1 LPGIIVFL
9 LQLIKFTNQM
19 EILIISILLLINGLF
34 AMYEIAL
41 VSSRKS
47 RLQEK
52 ANFGSKGAKTALLLL
67 KEPEEILSSIQVG
80 ITLVGIVSGAFGGIA
95 LSGDMVPVFS
105 KISALAPYA
114 EILAVTTVVGLIT
127 YFSLIIGEL
136 VPKTI
141 ALNNPEKIAMA
152 LSPAMKIIGSALYP
166 VVWFLS
172 ISTKF
177 VLALFRIKKSS
188 DTPVSEEELRM
199 LLKQGSEHGV
209 IEKEESDIINEVIR
223 FADKRAGSIMT
234 NRLNVDWINSED
246 KEDKIL
252 SEIMKSSH
260 SRLPVCSNSV
270 DEVIGV
276 AAIKDVLAYHI
287 QHQLI
292 DIRKIMTEPLFFP
305 EQMSAIHVLELFRKT
320 KKHFGIVINEY
331 GSMEGIVTLHDVTEN
346 IMGDLP
352 EITDEDQP
360 EVFQR
365 EDGSYLIDGSM
376 MIEDVQDLLE
386 IRSLFDDNVVKANI
400 NTLGGL
406 TMYKMNRIP
415 KIGDTF
421 VVQGYTFE
429 IVDMDG
435 NRVDKLMV
443 KLR

>member
-1 LPGIIVFL
+1 MEIIV
-9 LQLIKFTNQM
+9 
-19 EILIISILLLINGLF
+19 ISLLLLLNGLF

-47 RLQEK
+47 RLQER

-67 KEPEEILSSIQVG
+67 KEPEEILSAIQVG

-105 KISALAPYA
+105 KISLLAPYA
-114 EILAVTTVVGLIT
+114 DVLAFTTVVGLIT

-141 ALNNPEKIAMA
+141 ALNNPEKIAIA
-152 LSPAMKIIGSALYP
+152 LSPAMKIIGSALFP

-172 ISTKF
+172 ISTKL
-177 VLALFRIKKSS
+177 VLALFRIKKNS

-234 NRLNVDWINSED
+234 NRLNVDWIDSED

-276 AAIKDVLAYHI
+276 VAIKDVLAYHI
-287 QHQLI
+287 QHQFI

-305 EQMSAIHVLELFRKT
+305 EQMSAISVLELFRKT
-320 KKHFGIVINEY
+320 KNHFGIVINEY

-360 EVFQR
+360 EVFR
-365 EDGSYLIDGSM
+365 RDDGSYLIDGSM

-386 IRSLFDDNVVKANI
+386 IRSLFDDNEVKANI

-406 TMYKMNRIP
+406 TMYKLNRIP